1 MSVKCNVG
9 VGLRDAAT
17 QIKPPS
23 ARKIPALR
31 FNGRPSVTSNEH
43 VRTGW
48 EGPSPDRSDGMS
60 TDPLLSTSDGQS
72 WPDDPDDASKRRKM
86 ASKSGG
92 RCTGKNMEDTYLLG
106 SVGIN
111 GRGAVMEAVI
121 QERNGD
127 PTSPRALRGRS

>member
-17 QIKPPS
+17 PIKPPN

-31 FNGRPSVTSNEH
+31 FNGRPSETSNEH
-43 VRTGW
+43 VRTGCD
-48 EGPSPDRSDGMS
+48 GPSPDRSDGMS
-60 TDPLLSTSDGQS
+60 TDPLLSASEAQS
-72 WPDDPDDASKRRKM
+72 WPDDPDDTPKRRKM
-86 ASKSGG
+86 ASKSGS
-92 RCTGKNMEDTYLLG
+92 RCTGKSMEDTYLLG

-111 GRGAVMEAVI
+111 GRGAVMEAII

-127 PTSPRALRGRS
+127 PTSPRAMRWRS